1 MRKSLTNGQA
11 DARHQLIQTL
21 YKQLNWPL
29 ERLAKNTC
37 KIKSKNKSTINVMN
51 SFEQ

>member
-1 MRKSLTNGQA
+1 MDRQMQDIN
-11 DARHQLIQTL
+11 L